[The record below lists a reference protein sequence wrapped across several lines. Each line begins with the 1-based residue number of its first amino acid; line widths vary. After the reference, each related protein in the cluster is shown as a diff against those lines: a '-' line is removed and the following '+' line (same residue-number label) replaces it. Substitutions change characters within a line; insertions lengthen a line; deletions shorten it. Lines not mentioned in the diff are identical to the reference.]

1 MLDLVIAKLRCPVCR
16 LPLADL
22 ATALRCPAGHSF
34 NRAKQGYVDLTAG
47 PVTHDG
53 DTADMVAARE
63 ALQAGGHL
71 DFIADA
77 IAAALPEPANGLAVE
92 VGAGTGY
99 HLARTLDARPDLH
112 GLAVDVAKPAL
123 RRAARAHPRMAAIR
137 ADVWRGLPIA
147 DGAATAV
154 LNVFAPRS
162 GAEFH
167 RILDA
172 SGVLIV
178 VTPEPDHLSELVDA
192 LGPIRVDPDK
202 PERLQASLTPWFE
215 PGPATRHAVPLKLSL
230 VDAAALAAMGPSAHH
245 LDAAT
250 REARLRAAPEPFAT
264 TAAVRI
270 CQWRRIR

>member
-1 MLDLVIAKLRCPVCR
+1 MDLV
-16 LPLADL
+16 
-22 ATALRCPAGHSF
+22 
-34 NRAKQGYVDLTAG
+34 AG

-53 DTADMVAARE
+53 DTAEMVAARE
-63 ALQAGGHL
+63 SLQVAGHL

-77 IAAALPEPANGLAVE
+77 IAETLAAGAKGMPAGPKGLAVE

-99 HLARTLDARPDLH
+99 HLARTLDARPDLL

-162 GAEFH
+162 GAEFR

-172 SGVLIV
+172 DGVLVV
-178 VTPEPDHLSELVDA
+178 VTPEPDHLSELIDA
-192 LGPIRVDPDK
+192 LGLLRVDPDK
-202 PERLQASLTPWFE
+202 PDRLQATLAPWFA
-215 PGPATRHAVPLKLSL
+215 PGPAARHAVPLKLSR

-245 LDAAT
+245 LDATT
-250 REARLRAAPEPFAT
+250 REERLRAVPEPFRT

-270 CQWRRIR
+270 SRWRVLR

>member
-1 MLDLVIAKLRCPVCR
+1 VITKLRCPVCR
-16 LPLADL
+16 LPLQDQT
-22 ATALRCPAGHSF
+22 TALRCAGRHSF

-53 DTADMVAARE
+53 DTAEMVASRE
-63 ALQAGGHL
+63 SLQAAGHL
-71 DFIADA
+71 DFITDA
-77 IAAALPEPANGLAVE
+77 IASVLPATAQGLAVE

-147 DGAATAV
+147 DGAATVV

-162 GAEFH
+162 GAEFG
-167 RILDA
+167 RILDTG
-172 SGVLIV
+172 GVLVV

-192 LGPIRVDPDK
+192 LGLLRVDPDK
-202 PERLQASLTPWFE
+202 PDRLRATLAPWFE
-215 PGPATRHAVPLKLSL
+215 PGPAARFAVPLKLSH

-250 REARLRAAPEPFAT
+250 LEARLRTLPEPFAT
-264 TAAVRI
+264 TAAVRL
-270 CQWRRIR
+270 CQWRTLR